1 MELTLAQIENRI
13 YTVRGVQ
20 VMLDRDLAAMYHVE
34 TKVLNQAV
42 KRNLDRFPES
52 FRFQLT
58 ADELHVL
65 KSKTVSMETGKPG
78 SRSQTVTLNLGRG
91 HNVKYMPF
99 VFTEQGVSML
109 SAVLH
114 TPAAI
119 QVSIQ
124 IMQAF
129 VAMRKTLNNLHD
141 IIQRLEGVEIRQWQT
156 DSKLEQVLLALEK
169 GDTPRQGIFFEG
181 QLFDAHVF
189 VSDLIRQADKR
200 IVLVDNYADDTT
212 LLLLSK
218 RKNGVSCTL
227 HTRLSPALQ
236 KDLEKHN
243 LQYSAVEVVL
253 NNSSHDRFLI
263 IDDTRLYHIG
273 ASLKDLGRK
282 CFAFSRM
289 DDLLPE
295 IQAKLLRA

>member
-1 MELTLAQIENRI
+1 MLDSDLAQL
-13 YTVRGVQ
+13 YQT
-20 VMLDRDLAAMYHVE
+20 E
-34 TKVLNQAV
+34 TKYINRAMN
-42 KRNLDRFPES
+42 RNSDRFPEA
-52 FRFQLT
+52 FAFQLT
-58 ADELHVL
+58 KLEWSDLRFQIGT
-65 KSKTVSMETGKPG
+65 TVSHQG
-78 SRSQTVTLNLGRG
+78 GRR
-91 HNVKYMPF
+91 YSPI

-129 VAMRKTLNNLHD
+129 VAMRKTLNNLHG

-156 DSKLEQVLLALEK
+156 DSKLEQVLQALEK
-169 GDTPRQGIFFEG
+169 GDTLRQGVFFEG

-189 VSDLIRQADKR
+189 VSELIRQANKC
-200 IVLVDNYADDTT
+200 IVLVDNYVDDTT

-218 RKNGVSCTL
+218 RKTGVRCTL
-227 HTRLSPALQ
+227 HTRLRPALQ

-243 LQYSAVEVVL
+243 LQYPAVEAVL

-263 IDDTRLYHIG
+263 IDDTQLYHIG